1 MNLREIIQIATAES
15 LGIVILLPSDEL
27 RNDEEDL
34 ENEKK
39 DKFLNF
45 DSLTAAGGGSIQ
57 DAILM
62 DNPGQL

>member
-1 MNLREIIQIATAES
+1 MNLKEIVQVAAAES

-34 ENEKK
+34 ENDKK
-39 DKFLNF
+39 DKYLNF
-45 DSLTAAGGGSIQ
+45 DSMTAAGGGSIQ

-62 DNPGQL
+62 DNPSQ